1 MATYRDLLDQ
11 LKRFPED
18 KLDKQIVLLPES
30 LDDILYGSNFNE
42 LSKECDIEAI
52 VADRDI
58 VFWRSD
64 MYFTPPSDEEK
75 KKIIKE
81 DNGFFAEEDYE
92 EEVMFPKGTPYL
104 KYKYSEVNVKK

>member
-1 MATYRDLLDQ
+1 MATYRDLLRQ
-11 LKRFPED
+11 LQKFTEEE
-18 KLDKQIVLLPES
+18 LDKQVILLPES

-42 LSKECDIEAI
+42 LSQECNITAN

-75 KKIIKE
+75 EKIIKE
-81 DNGFFAEEDYE
+81 DNGLFTEEDYE

-104 KYKYSEVNVKK
+104 KYKYTDILIKK